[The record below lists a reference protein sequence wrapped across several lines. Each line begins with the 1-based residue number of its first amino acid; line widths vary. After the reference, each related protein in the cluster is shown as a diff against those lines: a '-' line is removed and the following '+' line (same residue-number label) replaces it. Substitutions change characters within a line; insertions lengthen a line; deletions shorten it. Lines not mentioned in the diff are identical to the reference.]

1 MLVYLIIFCDSC
13 GYFFVVVVKI
23 RIWPCTF
30 LINSLYESGHEV
42 SIEVVI
48 SHSMHGYSYG
58 EFFVT
63 LVGTKGQSEELKF
76 SQ

>member
-1 MLVYLIIFCDSC
+1 M
-13 GYFFVVVVKI
+13 GFFVVVKI
-23 RIWPCTF
+23 RTWPCTF
-30 LINSLYESGHEV
+30 LLKTLYKLGHEV
-42 SIEVVI
+42 SMEVVI

-76 SQ
+76 SK